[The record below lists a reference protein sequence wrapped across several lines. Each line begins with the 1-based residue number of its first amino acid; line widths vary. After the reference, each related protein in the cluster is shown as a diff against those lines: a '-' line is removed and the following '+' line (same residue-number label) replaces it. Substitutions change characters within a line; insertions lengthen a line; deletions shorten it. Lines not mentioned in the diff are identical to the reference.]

1 LVAAGVS
8 KVLVGMVDPD
18 PRVSGGG
25 IERLRGAGIEV
36 VVGVEED
43 ACRQLNEAFIHRVLY
58 RRPFGI
64 LKYAMTLDGKIAT
77 TTGHSAWITSTD
89 ARNEVHRMRVACDAV
104 IVGGNTV
111 RLDNPHLT
119 SHQTEAHNPLRVVMS
134 RTLDL
139 PVEAHVWEMAEA
151 PTLVLTEVG
160 ANPDFQQML
169 LKKGVM
175 VVELTPLTPTK
186 AMAYLYER
194 GLSGVLWEC
203 GGTLAASA
211 IAEGTVQK
219 ILAFIAPKIVGGK
232 SAPSPVGDLG
242 FASMTEALTLERV
255 RWRAVGSDCLVE
267 AYLPLAVSSQ

>member
-1 LVAAGVS
+1 
-8 KVLVGMVDPD
+8 
-18 PRVSGGG
+18 
-25 IERLRGAGIEV
+25 
-36 VVGVEED
+36 
-43 ACRQLNEAFIHRVLY
+43 
-58 RRPFGI
+58 
-64 LKYAMTLDGKIAT
+64 
-77 TTGHSAWITSTD
+77 
-89 ARNEVHRMRVACDAV
+89 MRVACDAV

-139 PVEAHVWEMAEA
+139 PVEAHVWETAEA

-219 ILAFIAPKIVGGK
+219 ILAFIAPKIVGGR

-242 FASMTEALTLERV
+242 FASMTEALTLERI

-267 AYLPLAVSSQ
+267 GYLPLAVSSQ